1 MLMEN
6 IFAERVN
13 KVPPYIFVQISRKI
27 AAKKAQGINVISF
40 GIGDP
45 DLPTPPNIINGLI
58 SASKTPSNHRYPES
72 EGIPSFRKEVSIWYK
87 TRFGIELNP
96 ENEIISLIG
105 AKEGIGHAAFC
116 FINPGD
122 IALVP
127 DPGYP
132 VYSIGTLFAGGQS
145 YIMPLTK
152 TNGWLPDID
161 AIPANIANKSKVI
174 WLNYPNNPTGAI
186 ATLDY
191 YKHVVKFAEKYNIAV
206 LHDACYTEITYDG
219 YKPQSFL
226 ETPGAM
232 DIGAEFHSLS
242 KTFNMTGWR
251 LGMAAGNKDIIDKL
265 LIVKSNLDSGVPAAI
280 QEMGVKALQEP
291 PHLIHER
298 NEIYKTRRDSVINI
312 LRDLGLTV
320 DTPKASLYIWA
331 RVPVGF
337 TSESFSETVL
347 EQCDVFLSPGTGYGE
362 NGAGYVRL
370 SLTLPDKDIKT
381 ALERMSK
388 LNI

>member
-1 MLMEN
+1 MEN
-6 IFAERVN
+6 IFADRVN

-27 AAKKAQGINVISF
+27 AEKKAQGINVISF

-45 DLPTPPNIINGLI
+45 DLPTPSSIIDELI
-58 SASKTPSNHRYPES
+58 SSSTTPGNHRYPES
-72 EGIPSFRKEVSIWYK
+72 EGLLSFRKEVSIWYK
-87 TRFGIELNP
+87 SRFGIEVNP

-116 FINPGD
+116 FIDPGD

-132 VYSIGTLFAGGQS
+132 VYSIGTLFAGGHS
-145 YIMPLTK
+145 YLMPLTAN
-152 TNGWLPDID
+152 NGWLPDID
-161 AIPANIANKSKVI
+161 SIPPNIANKAKVI

-186 ATLDY
+186 ATSDY
-191 YKHVVKFAEKYNIAV
+191 FKHVVKFAEKYNIAV

-219 YKPQSFL
+219 YKPPSFL

-291 PHLIHER
+291 SNLIQER
-298 NEIYKTRRDSVINI
+298 NTIYKNRRDLVINK
-312 LRDLGLTV
+312 LNSLGLTV
-320 DTPKASLYIWA
+320 NPPKASLYIWA
-331 RVPVGF
+331 KVPEGF

-347 EQCDVFLSPGTGYGE
+347 EQCDVLVSPGTGYGE

-370 SLTLPDKDIKT
+370 SLTLSDKDIQT